1 MLVIVVV
8 GRIGPS
14 NLNDDFQDCPKFC
27 KKEMVIQSILYQ
39 FLKEATQFRKFFFIK
54 LNGLMIFRGGP
65 PIFLL

>member
-1 MLVIVVV
+1 MLVIDVV

-39 FLKEATQFRKFFFIK
+39 FLKEAIQFRKFF
-54 LNGLMIFRGGP
+54 L
-65 PIFLL
+65 